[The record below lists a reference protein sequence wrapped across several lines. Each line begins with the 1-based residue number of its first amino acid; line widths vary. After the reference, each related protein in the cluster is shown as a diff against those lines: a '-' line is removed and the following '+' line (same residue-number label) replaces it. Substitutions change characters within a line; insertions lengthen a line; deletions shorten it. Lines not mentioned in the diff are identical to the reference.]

1 MIVSITN
8 KKTTC
13 SRNNDINCLVS
24 TKESLNI
31 MYQPQNNLIEDI
43 VTSNS
48 KSLHRRTIRSLRDLE
63 IKVRQ
68 RPNLLGN
75 RSSTLHMSLLSH
87 LAGLGG
93 VLGGLDAHHNV
104 LSLTV
109 DTHGT
114 LLADSHMLRTRY
126 HSRVSEPYV

>member
-24 TKESLNI
+24 TTESLNI

-75 RSSTLHMSLLSH
+75 RSSTLHMSLMSH
-87 LAGLGG
+87 LVRLGG
-93 VLGGLDAHHNV
+93 VLCGLDAHHDV
-104 LSLTV
+104 LSLAVHTYS
-109 DTHGT
+109 T
-114 LLADSHMLRTRY
+114 LLANTHMLGTR
-126 HSRVSEPYV
+126 HNT

>member
-24 TKESLNI
+24 TTESLNI

-75 RSSTLHMSLLSH
+75 RSSTLHMSLMHH
-87 LAGLGG
+87 LARLHS
-93 VLGGLDAHHNV
+93 VLGGLDAQHNV
-104 LSLTV
+104 LAFAIHTNS
-109 DTHGT
+109 T
-114 LLADSHMLRTRY
+114 LLANTHVLRSIRSLSH
-126 HSRVSEPYV
+126 PIQYV